1 MLSFD
6 FEPQTDGTMKKT
18 NKKKHVK
25 KLLSSEKGKAIKIL
39 NCKPEGN
46 R

>member
-1 MLSFD
+1 MLDFD
-6 FEPQTDGTMKKT
+6 FEVQTDGTMKKT
-18 NKKKHVK
+18 AKKKHVK
-25 KLLSSEKGKAIKIL
+25 KLLSSQKGKAISIR